1 MDMTNAIML
10 MKLMSNE
17 QSVTKSD
24 NIPLVIIVALIGAI
38 FGLGIWLIK
47 RQIERN
53 DTNNMNN
60 FNEVKADVKL
70 ISTSL
75 QSLQL
80 EIAKE
85 YLVTSRFVSH
95 ETENKRSIERIHKR
109 IDKIKGAPSQE
120 RGCQE

>member
-1 MDMTNAIML
+1 MNLTNMML
-10 MKLMSNE
+10 MEKLMFN
-17 QSVTKSD
+17 QQPVTKSD
-24 NIPLVIIVALIGAI
+24 NIPLIIILALIGAI

-70 ISTSL
+70 ISASL

-85 YLVTSRFVSH
+85 YLVTSRFVSY
-95 ETENKRSIERIHKR
+95 ESENKRSIERIHSR
-109 IDKIKGAPSQE
+109 IDEIQGAPPRKRE
-120 RGCQE
+120 E